1 MRDNLVY
8 VNQNHLM
15 PENLEA
21 TCIEIKKAR
30 IKPFLVSS
38 WYHAPDLNVEIFDYL
53 KYSYA
58 KPSRETKI

>member
-1 MRDNLVY
+1 
-8 VNQNHLM
+8 M